1 MDFTEFDRK
10 FATVDRNFKQEYRVL
25 ARINHDGVLWGY
37 RIILNWGMPDI
48 NKDFID
54 VDRVTF
60 GNMAS
65 AGQIQN
71 VKMTTNGPSGI
82 NGFALKAVKT
92 ISITSHFVF
101 IAELDIQGFPV
112 GYVISNIGNTSHNI
126 HGHGKALK
134 PGGIEVIGA
143 DELKVLSKELSCKGI
158 EVIYNAYENTKS
170 PIPLYRPI
178 LDGGLANR
186 VHKIDIGVSAPDGK
200 VYMREPYVGR
210 VQLSRVIGGI
220 PELSGVQT
228 FIKVDTPKI
237 ITSDTRKMIEDYR
250 DWILRQDIA
259 NRGTVGATLEEAMK
273 ANIITDEYLARFG
286 IGEEEKSTEQ
296 PTKSVKQS
304 NSSNNTA
311 KNARKGIFGI
321 FNSFKR

>member
-1 MDFTEFDRK
+1 
-10 FATVDRNFKQEYRVL
+10 
-25 ARINHDGVLWGY
+25 
-37 RIILNWGMPDI
+37 
-48 NKDFID
+48 
-54 VDRVTF
+54 
-60 GNMAS
+60 MAN

-92 ISITSHFVF
+92 ISITTHFVF

-126 HGHGKALK
+126 PGHGKALK

-186 VHKIDIGVSAPDGK
+186 VHKIDIAVSAPDGK

-304 NSSNNTA
+304 DSSNNTA
-311 KNARKGIFGI
+311 KDARKGIFGI

>member
-92 ISITSHFVF
+92 ISITTHFVF

-237 ITSDTRKMIEDYR
+237 ITSDTRK
-250 DWILRQDIA
+250 
-259 NRGTVGATLEEAMK
+259 
-273 ANIITDEYLARFG
+273 
-286 IGEEEKSTEQ
+286 
-296 PTKSVKQS
+296 
-304 NSSNNTA
+304 
-311 KNARKGIFGI
+311 
-321 FNSFKR
+321 